1 MEVEKQNQSTAG
13 PEPLTSFRTAAD
25 PTAAP
30 EQGEYRYGSGSYQT
44 PIVPADRSFSFERET
59 PRPVEPVEQPVPMP
73 VPPTQAEAEPAP
85 EPSGAVQAA
94 PGGSVVYGLPGDP
107 SGKYPPAW
115 QRFVFAQDPAAP
127 AEPAPTSSK
136 KKQPPRSNGW
146 AVVAVIL
153 ALLLGLLAGAFGYRL
168 YAGRNRR
175 SGEPSA
181 QTETAQSD
189 LSVLQTPAEIYRA
202 NVDAVVAVE
211 AATGGG
217 GQPVSTGTGFVFS
230 ADGEIVTNYHVVR
243 GAGSLTVRFS
253 DGRSYA
259 AQLLYPELS
268 DGDIALLKIDA
279 SGLQP
284 VRFGDSDLLRIGD
297 PVCTIG
303 NPLGDLTDSLSV
315 GWLSARDRSVTSDGK
330 TMRMLQTDAAINAGS
345 SGGPLFNLSGEVIGV
360 VTTKY
365 SGETASGASVEGLG
379 FAIPINDVLRQVE
392 QMKRGLAQ

>member
-1 MEVEKQNQSTAG
+1 MEAEKQNHSPAV

-25 PTAAP
+25 PIAAP

-44 PIVPADRSFSFERET
+44 PIGPAERSFSFERET

-73 VPPTQAEAEPAP
+73 VPPTQTEAEPAP
-85 EPSGAVQAA
+85 NPSDAVQAA
-94 PGGSVVYGLPGDP
+94 PGGPVVYGLPGDP
-107 SGKYPPAW
+107 SGKYPLAW
-115 QRFVFAQDPAAP
+115 QRFVVAPDPAAP
-127 AEPAPTSSK
+127 APAPSSPK
-136 KKQPPRSNGW
+136 KKQASRSNGW
-146 AVVAVIL
+146 AVVAVVL

-168 YAGRNRR
+168 YAERNRR

-181 QTETAQSD
+181 QTETAQSS
-189 LSVLQTPAEIYRA
+189 LPAVQRPAEIYRA
-202 NVDAVVAVE
+202 NVDAVVSVE
-211 AATGGG
+211 ASTGGG
-217 GQPVSTGTGFVFS
+217 AQSASTGTGFVIS

-279 SGLQP
+279 TGLQP

-315 GWLSARDRSVTSDGK
+315 GWLSAKDRRVTSDGK
-330 TMRMLQTDAAINAGS
+330 TIRMLQTDAAINAGS
-345 SGGPLFNLSGEVIGV
+345 SGGPLFNFDGEVIGV

>member
-1 MEVEKQNQSTAG
+1 MEAEKQNQSSVG
-13 PEPLTSFRTAAD
+13 PEPLTSFQTVSD

-30 EQGEYRYGSGSYQT
+30 EQGEYRYGCGSYQT
-44 PIVPADRSFSFERET
+44 PVGASQRSFSFERET
-59 PRPVEPVEQPVPMP
+59 PRPIEPIEQPVPMP
-73 VPPTQAEAEPAP
+73 RPQTQAETEPAQDP
-85 EPSGAVQAA
+85 AGAFQTA
-94 PGGSVVYGLPGDP
+94 PAGPVAYGLPGDP

-127 AEPAPTSSK
+127 AEPAPSSSK
-136 KKQPPRSNGW
+136 KKQAARSNGW
-146 AVVAVIL
+146 AVVAFIL

-168 YAGRNRR
+168 YAERNRR
-175 SGEPSA
+175 SAEPSV
-181 QTETAQSD
+181 QTEPAQSGP
-189 LSVLQTPAEIYRA
+189 SAAQTPAEIYRA
-202 NVDAVVAVE
+202 NADAVVAVE

-217 GQPVSTGTGFVFS
+217 ASSVNTGTGFVIS

-268 DGDIALLKIDA
+268 DGDIAVLKIEA
-279 SGLQP
+279 SGLQT

-315 GWLSARDRSVTSDGK
+315 GWLSAKDRRVTSDGK

-345 SGGPLFNLSGEVIGV
+345 SGGPLFNLSGEVVGV

-392 QMKRGLAQ
+392 QMKRGRIQ